1 MSAFS
6 CAYILKLTFICIIIF
21 PIKAKELFQ
30 LAKNKFEIDM
40 VNGTIMN
47 KMVSFALPLMLSGI
61 LQLLF
66 NAVDIIVVGRFSG
79 SQSLAAVGSTS
90 SLINMLT
97 NLFIGISLGANVL
110 AARFYAAGRH
120 KEMSET
126 VHTAI
131 FTAFLSGV
139 IMIFVGIFF
148 SRPALELMD
157 TPSDVIELATLY
169 MRIYFVGMPFFM
181 LYNYGAAI
189 LRAVGDTKRPLI
201 FLIISG
207 VVNACLNLLLVIEF
221 KMDVAGVAIATVISQ
236 MISCVLVLICLYKTD
251 SVYQLRFKKLK
262 IKWEYLGQ
270 IFKIGIPA
278 GIQST
283 LISFSNVLLQSSV
296 NSFGSIAMAGY
307 TAANNILSF
316 LYMGANSITQACMSF
331 TSQNY
336 GARKP
341 KRMDRVL
348 VDGLIL
354 QLVVCLSLGTFAY
367 IFGNEVSSIY
377 TDDPNVIKCSVEI
390 LALTTIPYF
399 LCGFM
404 DTFPGVLRGM
414 GRSTVPM
421 ILCLLGTVGMRIV
434 WIYGF
439 FPHNRTLRYLFISY
453 PASWI
458 ATIVLQL
465 VYYIFIRKRV
475 HKELNSTE
483 SFI

>member
-1 MSAFS
+1 
-6 CAYILKLTFICIIIF
+6 
-21 PIKAKELFQ
+21 
-30 LAKNKFEIDM
+30 M
-40 VNGTIMN
+40 VNGSIMD
-47 KMVSFALPLMLSGI
+47 KMISFALPLMLSGI

-110 AARFYAAGRH
+110 AARFYAAGKH

-131 FTAFLSGV
+131 ATAFVSGV
-139 IMIFVGIFF
+139 IMIFVGILL

-157 TPSDVIELATLY
+157 TPSDVIELSTLY
-169 MRIYFVGMPFFM
+169 IRIYFLGIPFFM

-201 FLIISG
+201 FLVISG
-207 VVNACLNLLLVIEF
+207 VVNACLNMLLVIVF
-221 KMDVAGVAIATVISQ
+221 HLDVAGVAIATVISQ
-236 MISCVLVLICLYKTD
+236 VISCVLVIGCLYKTD
-251 SVYQLRFKKLK
+251 AVYRLRFKKLRINRK
-262 IKWEYLGQ
+262 YLVQ
-270 IFKIGIPA
+270 IFRIGIPA
-278 GIQST
+278 GLQST

-316 LYMGANSITQACMSF
+316 LYMAANAVTQACMSF
-331 TSQNY
+331 TSQNF

-341 KRMDRVL
+341 KRMDRVII
-348 VDGLIL
+348 DGMILQFVICLIL
-354 QLVVCLSLGTFAY
+354 GTLAY
-367 IFGNEVSSIY
+367 VFGSQISSIY
-377 TDDPNVIKCSVEI
+377 TDNSDVIKCSVEI

-399 LCGFM
+399 LCGIM
-404 DTFPGVLRGM
+404 DAWPGIIRGM

-421 ILCLLGTVGMRIV
+421 ILCIIGTVGVRIL
-434 WIYGF
+434 WIFFF
-439 FPHNRTLRYLFISY
+439 FPHYRTLRYLFISY
-453 PASWI
+453 PVSWI
-458 ATIVLQL
+458 ATIIMQL
-465 VYYIFIRKRV
+465 AYFFIIRKEIHR
-475 HKELNSTE
+475 ELNAPEKYSP
-483 SFI
+483 I

>member
-1 MSAFS
+1 
-6 CAYILKLTFICIIIF
+6 
-21 PIKAKELFQ
+21 
-30 LAKNKFEIDM
+30 M
-40 VNGTIMN
+40 VNGSIMD
-47 KMVSFALPLMLSGI
+47 KMISIALPLMLSGI

-110 AARFYAAGRH
+110 AARFYAAGKH

-131 FTAFLSGV
+131 ATAFVSGV
-139 IMIFVGIFF
+139 IMIFVGILL

-157 TPSDVIELATLY
+157 TPSDVIELSTLY
-169 MRIYFVGMPFFM
+169 IRIYFLGMPFFM

-201 FLIISG
+201 FLVISG
-207 VVNACLNLLLVIEF
+207 VVNACLNMLLVIVF
-221 KMDVAGVAIATVISQ
+221 HLDVAGVAIATVISQ
-236 MISCVLVLICLYKTD
+236 VISCVLVIDCLYKTD
-251 SVYQLRFKKLK
+251 AVYRLRFKKLRINRK
-262 IKWEYLGQ
+262 YLVQ
-270 IFKIGIPA
+270 IFRIGIPA
-278 GIQST
+278 GLQST

-316 LYMGANSITQACMSF
+316 LYMAANAVTQACMSF
-331 TSQNY
+331 TSQNF

-341 KRMDRVL
+341 KRMDRVII
-348 VDGLIL
+348 DGMILQFVICLIL
-354 QLVVCLSLGTFAY
+354 GTLAY
-367 IFGNEVSSIY
+367 VFGSQISSIY
-377 TDDPNVIKCSVEI
+377 TDNSDVIKCSVEI

-399 LCGFM
+399 LCGIM
-404 DTFPGVLRGM
+404 DAWPGIIRGM

-421 ILCLLGTVGMRIV
+421 ILCIIGTVGVRIL
-434 WIYGF
+434 WIFFF
-439 FPHNRTLRYLFISY
+439 FPHHRTLRYLFISY
-453 PASWI
+453 PVSWI
-458 ATIVLQL
+458 ATIIMQL
-465 VYYIFIRKRV
+465 AYFFIIRKEIHR
-475 HKELNSTE
+475 ELNAPEKYSP
-483 SFI
+483 I

>member
-1 MSAFS
+1 
-6 CAYILKLTFICIIIF
+6 
-21 PIKAKELFQ
+21 
-30 LAKNKFEIDM
+30 M
-40 VNGTIMN
+40 VNGSIMD
-47 KMVSFALPLMLSGI
+47 KMISFALPLMLSGI

-110 AARFYAAGRH
+110 AARFYAAGKH

-131 FTAFLSGV
+131 ATAFVSGV
-139 IMIFVGIFF
+139 IMIFVGILL

-157 TPSDVIELATLY
+157 TPSDVIELSTLY
-169 MRIYFVGMPFFM
+169 IRIYFLGMPFFM

-201 FLIISG
+201 FLVISG
-207 VVNACLNLLLVIEF
+207 VVNACLNMLLVIVF
-221 KMDVAGVAIATVISQ
+221 HLDVAGVAIATVISQ
-236 MISCVLVLICLYKTD
+236 VISCVLVIGCLYKTD
-251 SVYQLRFKKLK
+251 AVYRLRFKKLR
-262 IKWEYLGQ
+262 INREYLVQ
-270 IFKIGIPA
+270 IFRIGIPA
-278 GIQST
+278 GLQST

-316 LYMGANSITQACMSF
+316 LYMAANAVTQACMSF
-331 TSQNY
+331 TSQNF

-341 KRMDRVL
+341 KRMDRVI
-348 VDGLIL
+348 VDGMILQFVICLIL
-354 QLVVCLSLGTFAY
+354 GTLAY
-367 IFGNEVSSIY
+367 VFGSQISSIY
-377 TDDPNVIKCSVEI
+377 TDNSDVIKCSVEI

-399 LCGFM
+399 LCGIM
-404 DTFPGVLRGM
+404 DAWPGIIRGM

-421 ILCLLGTVGMRIV
+421 ILCIIGTVGVRIL
-434 WIYGF
+434 WIFFF
-439 FPHNRTLRYLFISY
+439 FPHHRTLRYLFISY
-453 PASWI
+453 PVSWI
-458 ATIVLQL
+458 ATIIMQL
-465 VYYIFIRKRV
+465 AYFFIIRKEIHR
-475 HKELNSTE
+475 ELNAPEKYSP
-483 SFI
+483 I

>member
-1 MSAFS
+1 M
-6 CAYILKLTFICIIIF
+6 
-21 PIKAKELFQ
+21 
-30 LAKNKFEIDM
+30 AKNKYEIDM
-40 VNGTIMN
+40 VNGTIMP
-47 KMVSFALPLMLSGI
+47 KLITFAIPLMLSGI

-110 AARFYAAGRH
+110 AARFYAAGKH

-126 VHTAI
+126 VHTSI
-131 FTAFLSGV
+131 LTALISGV
-139 IMIFVGIFF
+139 LMIFVGIFF

-201 FLIISG
+201 FLVVSG
-207 VVNACLNLLLVIEF
+207 VTNACLNLLLVIVF

-236 MISCVLVLICLYKTD
+236 MISCILVLTCLYKTD
-251 SVYQLRFKKLK
+251 AVYQFRFKKLR

-270 IFKIGIPA
+270 IFRIGIPA

-307 TAANNILSF
+307 TAANNVLSF

-341 KRMDRVL
+341 KRMDKVL
-348 VDGLIL
+348 IDGLIL
-354 QLVVCLSLGTFAY
+354 QVVICLTLGVLAY
-367 IFGNEVSSIY
+367 VFGNQVSNIY

-390 LALTTIPYF
+390 LALTTVPYF

-421 ILCLLGTVGMRIV
+421 ILCLLGTVGVRIL
-434 WIYGF
+434 WIYCF
-439 FPHNRTLRYLFISY
+439 FPHNRTLGYLFVSY
-453 PASWI
+453 PVSWI
-458 ATIVLQL
+458 ATIVMQL
-465 VYYIFIRKRV
+465 IYYIFIRKEV
-475 HKELNSTE
+475 HKELNVSSEYTL
-483 SFI
+483 I

>member
-1 MSAFS
+1 
-6 CAYILKLTFICIIIF
+6 
-21 PIKAKELFQ
+21 
-30 LAKNKFEIDM
+30 M
-40 VNGTIMN
+40 VNGSIMD
-47 KMVSFALPLMLSGI
+47 KMISFALPLMLSGI

-110 AARFYAAGRH
+110 AARFYAAGKH

-131 FTAFLSGV
+131 ATAFVSGV
-139 IMIFVGIFF
+139 IMIFVGILL

-157 TPSDVIELATLY
+157 TPSDVIELSTLY
-169 MRIYFVGMPFFM
+169 IRIYFLGMPFFM

-201 FLIISG
+201 FLVISG
-207 VVNACLNLLLVIEF
+207 VINACLNMLLVIVF
-221 KMDVAGVAIATVISQ
+221 HLDVAGVAIATVISQ
-236 MISCVLVLICLYKTD
+236 VISCVLVIGCLYKTD
-251 SVYQLRFKKLK
+251 AVYRLRFKKLRINK
-262 IKWEYLGQ
+262 KYLVQ
-270 IFKIGIPA
+270 IFRIGIPA
-278 GIQST
+278 GLQST

-316 LYMGANSITQACMSF
+316 LYMAANAVTQACMSF
-331 TSQNY
+331 TSQNF

-341 KRMDRVL
+341 KRMDRVII
-348 VDGLIL
+348 DGMILQFVICLIL
-354 QLVVCLSLGTFAY
+354 GTLAY
-367 IFGNEVSSIY
+367 VFGSQISSIY
-377 TDDPNVIKCSVEI
+377 TDNSDVIKCSVEI

-399 LCGFM
+399 LCGIM
-404 DTFPGVLRGM
+404 DAWPGIIRGM

-421 ILCLLGTVGMRIV
+421 ILCIIGTVGVRIL
-434 WIYGF
+434 WIFFF
-439 FPHNRTLRYLFISY
+439 FPHHRTLRYLFISY
-453 PASWI
+453 PVSWI
-458 ATIVLQL
+458 ATIIMQL
-465 VYYIFIRKRV
+465 AYFFIIRKEIHR
-475 HKELNSTE
+475 KLNAPEKYSP
-483 SFI
+483 I

>member
-1 MSAFS
+1 
-6 CAYILKLTFICIIIF
+6 
-21 PIKAKELFQ
+21 
-30 LAKNKFEIDM
+30 M
-40 VNGTIMN
+40 VNGSIMD
-47 KMVSFALPLMLSGI
+47 KMISFALPLMLSGI

-110 AARFYAAGRH
+110 AARFYAAGKH

-131 FTAFLSGV
+131 ATAFVSGV
-139 IMIFVGIFF
+139 IMIFVGILL

-157 TPSDVIELATLY
+157 TPSDVIELSTLY
-169 MRIYFVGMPFFM
+169 IRIYFLGMPFFM

-201 FLIISG
+201 FLVISG
-207 VVNACLNLLLVIEF
+207 VVNACLNMLLVIVF
-221 KMDVAGVAIATVISQ
+221 HLDVAGVAIATVISQ
-236 MISCVLVLICLYKTD
+236 VISCVLVIGCLYKTD
-251 SVYQLRFKKLK
+251 AVYRLRFKKLRINRK
-262 IKWEYLGQ
+262 YLVQ
-270 IFKIGIPA
+270 IFRIGIPA
-278 GIQST
+278 GLQST

-316 LYMGANSITQACMSF
+316 LYMAANAVTQACMSF
-331 TSQNY
+331 TSQNF

-341 KRMDRVL
+341 KRMDRVII
-348 VDGLIL
+348 DGMILQFVICLIL
-354 QLVVCLSLGTFAY
+354 GTLAY
-367 IFGNEVSSIY
+367 VFGSQISSIY
-377 TDDPNVIKCSVEI
+377 TDNSDVIKNSVEI

-399 LCGFM
+399 LCGIM
-404 DTFPGVLRGM
+404 DAWPGIIRGM

-421 ILCLLGTVGMRIV
+421 ILCIIGTVGVRIL
-434 WIYGF
+434 WIFFF
-439 FPHNRTLRYLFISY
+439 FPHHRTLRYLFISY
-453 PASWI
+453 PVSWI
-458 ATIVLQL
+458 ATIIMQL
-465 VYYIFIRKRV
+465 AYFFIIRKEINR
-475 HKELNSTE
+475 ELNAPEKYSP
-483 SFI
+483 I

>member
-1 MSAFS
+1 MNFKDD
-6 CAYILKLTFICIIIF
+6 CTIIISE
-21 PIKAKELFQ
+21 KKKENFE
-30 LAKNKFEIDM
+30 LAKNKYEIDM
-40 VNGTIMN
+40 VNGTIMP
-47 KMVSFALPLMLSGI
+47 KLITFAIPLMLSGI

-110 AARFYAAGRH
+110 AARFYAAGKH

-126 VHTAI
+126 VHTSI
-131 FTAFLSGV
+131 LTALISGV
-139 IMIFVGIFF
+139 LMIFVGIFF

-201 FLIISG
+201 FLVVSG
-207 VVNACLNLLLVIEF
+207 VTNACLNLLLVIVF

-236 MISCVLVLICLYKTD
+236 MISCILVLTCLYKTD
-251 SVYQLRFKKLK
+251 AVYQFRFKKLR

-270 IFKIGIPA
+270 IFRIGIPA

-307 TAANNILSF
+307 TAANNVLSF

-341 KRMDRVL
+341 KRMDKVL
-348 VDGLIL
+348 IDGLIL
-354 QLVVCLSLGTFAY
+354 QVVICLTLGVLAY
-367 IFGNEVSSIY
+367 VFGNQVSNIY

-390 LALTTIPYF
+390 LALTTVPYF

-421 ILCLLGTVGMRIV
+421 ILCLLGTVGVRIL
-434 WIYGF
+434 WIYCF
-439 FPHNRTLRYLFISY
+439 FPHNRTLGYLFVSY
-453 PASWI
+453 PVSWI
-458 ATIVLQL
+458 ATIVMQL
-465 VYYIFIRKRV
+465 IYYIFIRKEV
-475 HKELNSTE
+475 HKELNVSSEYTLV
-483 SFI
+483 

>member
-1 MSAFS
+1 M
-6 CAYILKLTFICIIIF
+6 
-21 PIKAKELFQ
+21 
-30 LAKNKFEIDM
+30 AKNKYEIDM
-40 VNGTIMN
+40 VNGTIMP
-47 KMVSFALPLMLSGI
+47 KLITFAIPLMLSGI

-110 AARFYAAGRH
+110 AARFYAAGKH

-126 VHTAI
+126 VHTSI
-131 FTAFLSGV
+131 LTALISGV
-139 IMIFVGIFF
+139 LMIFVGIFF

-201 FLIISG
+201 FLVVSG
-207 VVNACLNLLLVIEF
+207 VTNACLNLLLVIVF

-236 MISCVLVLICLYKTD
+236 MISCVLVLTCLYKTD
-251 SVYQLRFKKLK
+251 AVYQFRFKKLR

-270 IFKIGIPA
+270 IFRIGIPA

-307 TAANNILSF
+307 TAANNVLSF

-341 KRMDRVL
+341 KRMDKVL
-348 VDGLIL
+348 IDGLIL
-354 QLVVCLSLGTFAY
+354 QVVICLTLGVLAY
-367 IFGNEVSSIY
+367 VFGNQVSSIY

-390 LALTTIPYF
+390 LALTTVPYF

-421 ILCLLGTVGMRIV
+421 ILCLLGTVGVRIL
-434 WIYGF
+434 WIYCF
-439 FPHNRTLRYLFISY
+439 FPHNRTLGYLFVSY
-453 PASWI
+453 PVSWI
-458 ATIVLQL
+458 ATIVMQL
-465 VYYIFIRKRV
+465 IYYIFIRKEV
-475 HKELNSTE
+475 HKELNVSSEYTLV
-483 SFI
+483 

>member
-1 MSAFS
+1 
-6 CAYILKLTFICIIIF
+6 
-21 PIKAKELFQ
+21 
-30 LAKNKFEIDM
+30 M
-40 VNGTIMN
+40 VNGTIMP
-47 KMVSFALPLMLSGI
+47 KLITFAIPLMLSGI

-110 AARFYAAGRH
+110 AARFYAAGKH

-126 VHTAI
+126 VHTSI
-131 FTAFLSGV
+131 LTALISGV
-139 IMIFVGIFF
+139 LMIFVGIFF

-201 FLIISG
+201 FLVVSG
-207 VVNACLNLLLVIEF
+207 VTNACLNLLLVIVF

-236 MISCVLVLICLYKTD
+236 MISCILVLTCLYKTD
-251 SVYQLRFKKLK
+251 AVYQFRFKKLR

-270 IFKIGIPA
+270 IFRIGIPA

-307 TAANNILSF
+307 TAANNVLSF

-341 KRMDRVL
+341 KRMDKVL
-348 VDGLIL
+348 IDGLIL
-354 QLVVCLSLGTFAY
+354 QVVICLTLGVLAY
-367 IFGNEVSSIY
+367 VFGNQVSNIY

-390 LALTTIPYF
+390 LALTTVPYF

-421 ILCLLGTVGMRIV
+421 ILCLLGTVGVRIL
-434 WIYGF
+434 WIYCF
-439 FPHNRTLRYLFISY
+439 FPHNRTLGYLFVSY
-453 PASWI
+453 PVSWI
-458 ATIVLQL
+458 ATIVMQL
-465 VYYIFIRKRV
+465 IYYIFIRKEV
-475 HKELNSTE
+475 HKELNVSSEYTL
-483 SFI
+483 I

>member
-1 MSAFS
+1 
-6 CAYILKLTFICIIIF
+6 
-21 PIKAKELFQ
+21 
-30 LAKNKFEIDM
+30 M
-40 VNGTIMN
+40 VNGSIMD
-47 KMVSFALPLMLSGI
+47 KMISFALPLMLSGI

-110 AARFYAAGRH
+110 AARFYAAGKH

-131 FTAFLSGV
+131 ATAFVSGV
-139 IMIFVGIFF
+139 IMIFVGILL

-157 TPSDVIELATLY
+157 TPSDVIELSTLY
-169 MRIYFVGMPFFM
+169 IRIYFLGMPFFM

-201 FLIISG
+201 FLVISG
-207 VVNACLNLLLVIEF
+207 VVNACLNMLLVIVF
-221 KMDVAGVAIATVISQ
+221 HLDVAGVAIATVISQ
-236 MISCVLVLICLYKTD
+236 VISCVLVIDCLYKTD
-251 SVYQLRFKKLK
+251 AVYRLRFKKLRINRK
-262 IKWEYLGQ
+262 YLVQ
-270 IFKIGIPA
+270 IFRIGIPA
-278 GIQST
+278 GLQST

-316 LYMGANSITQACMSF
+316 LYMAANAVTQACMSF
-331 TSQNY
+331 TSQNF

-341 KRMDRVL
+341 KRMDRVII
-348 VDGLIL
+348 DGMILQFVICLIL
-354 QLVVCLSLGTFAY
+354 GTLAY
-367 IFGNEVSSIY
+367 VFGSQISSIY
-377 TDDPNVIKCSVEI
+377 TDNSDVIKCSVEI

-399 LCGFM
+399 LCGIM
-404 DTFPGVLRGM
+404 DAWPGIIRGM

-421 ILCLLGTVGMRIV
+421 ILCIIGTVGVRIL
-434 WIYGF
+434 WIFFF
-439 FPHNRTLRYLFISY
+439 FPHHRTLRYLFISY
-453 PASWI
+453 PVSWI
-458 ATIVLQL
+458 ATIIMQL
-465 VYYIFIRKRV
+465 AYFFIIRKEIHR
-475 HKELNSTE
+475 ELNAPEKYSP
-483 SFI
+483 I

>member
-1 MSAFS
+1 
-6 CAYILKLTFICIIIF
+6 
-21 PIKAKELFQ
+21 
-30 LAKNKFEIDM
+30 M
-40 VNGTIMN
+40 VNGSIMD
-47 KMVSFALPLMLSGI
+47 KMISFALPLMLSGI

-110 AARFYAAGRH
+110 AARFYAAGKH

-131 FTAFLSGV
+131 ATAFVSGV
-139 IMIFVGIFF
+139 IMIFVGILL

-157 TPSDVIELATLY
+157 TPSDVIELSTLY
-169 MRIYFVGMPFFM
+169 IRIYFLGMPFFM

-201 FLIISG
+201 FLVISG
-207 VVNACLNLLLVIEF
+207 VINACLNMLLVIVF
-221 KMDVAGVAIATVISQ
+221 HLDVAGVAIATVISQ
-236 MISCVLVLICLYKTD
+236 VISCVLVIGCLYKTD
-251 SVYQLRFKKLK
+251 AVYRLRFKKLRINRK
-262 IKWEYLGQ
+262 YLVQ
-270 IFKIGIPA
+270 IFRIGIPA
-278 GIQST
+278 GLQST

-316 LYMGANSITQACMSF
+316 LYMAANAVTQACMSF
-331 TSQNY
+331 TSQNF

-341 KRMDRVL
+341 KRMDRVI
-348 VDGLIL
+348 VDGMILQFVICLIL
-354 QLVVCLSLGTFAY
+354 GTLAY
-367 IFGNEVSSIY
+367 VFGSQISSIY
-377 TDDPNVIKCSVEI
+377 TDNSDVIKSSVEI

-399 LCGFM
+399 LCGIM
-404 DTFPGVLRGM
+404 DAWPGIIRGM

-421 ILCLLGTVGMRIV
+421 ILCIIGTVGVRIL
-434 WIYGF
+434 WIFFF
-439 FPHNRTLRYLFISY
+439 FPHHRTLRYLFISY
-453 PASWI
+453 PVSWI
-458 ATIVLQL
+458 ATIIMQL
-465 VYYIFIRKRV
+465 AYFFIIRKEIHR
-475 HKELNSTE
+475 ELNAPEKYSP
-483 SFI
+483 I

>member
-1 MSAFS
+1 M
-6 CAYILKLTFICIIIF
+6 
-21 PIKAKELFQ
+21 
-30 LAKNKFEIDM
+30 AKNKFEIDM
-40 VNGTIMN
+40 INGTIMD
-47 KMVSFALPLMLSGI
+47 KMISFALPLMLSGI

-126 VHTAI
+126 VHTSIA
-131 FTAFLSGV
+131 TAFVSGI

-148 SRPALELMD
+148 SRPALEMMD
-157 TPSDVIELATLY
+157 TPSDVIDLATLY

-207 VVNACLNLLLVIEF
+207 VVNACLNLFFVIVF

-236 MISCVLVLICLYKTD
+236 MISCVLVIICLYKTD
-251 SVYQLRFKKLK
+251 SVYQLRFKKLR
-262 IKWEYLGQ
+262 IKWALLGQ
-270 IFKIGIPA
+270 IFRIGIPA

-316 LYMGANSITQACMSF
+316 LYMAANSITQACMSF
-331 TSQNY
+331 TSQNH

-341 KRMDRVL
+341 KRMDVVL
-348 VDGLIL
+348 IDGLIL
-354 QLVVCLSLGTFAY
+354 QAIVCLTLGVIAY
-367 IFGNEVSSIY
+367 VFGNQISSIY

-399 LCGFM
+399 LCGIM
-404 DTFPGVLRGM
+404 DTLPGVLRGM

-421 ILCLLGTVGMRIV
+421 ILCLLGTVGVRIL
-434 WIYGF
+434 WIYCF
-439 FPHNRTLRYLFISY
+439 FPHNRTLGYLFISY
-453 PASWI
+453 PTSWI
-458 ATIVLQL
+458 ATILMQL
-465 VYYIFIRKRV
+465 IYYIFVRKAV
-475 HKELNSTE
+475 HRELNSSAE
-483 SFI
+483 YNLQ

>member
-1 MSAFS
+1 MLFVLNFKDD
-6 CAYILKLTFICIIIF
+6 CTIIISE
-21 PIKAKELFQ
+21 KKKENFE
-30 LAKNKFEIDM
+30 LAKNKYEIDM
-40 VNGTIMN
+40 INGTIMP
-47 KMVSFALPLMLSGI
+47 KLITFAIPLMLSGI

-110 AARFYAAGRH
+110 AARFYAAGKH

-126 VHTAI
+126 VHTSI
-131 FTAFLSGV
+131 LTALISGV
-139 IMIFVGIFF
+139 LMIFVGIFF

-201 FLIISG
+201 FLVVSG
-207 VVNACLNLLLVIEF
+207 VTNACLNLLLVIVF

-251 SVYQLRFKKLK
+251 AVYQLRFKKLR

-270 IFKIGIPA
+270 IFRIGIPA

-307 TAANNILSF
+307 TAANNVLSF

-341 KRMDRVL
+341 KRMDKVL
-348 VDGLIL
+348 IDGLIL
-354 QLVVCLSLGTFAY
+354 QVVICLTLGVLAY
-367 IFGNEVSSIY
+367 VFGNQVSNIY

-390 LALTTIPYF
+390 LALTTVPYF

-421 ILCLLGTVGMRIV
+421 ILCLLGTVGVRIL
-434 WIYGF
+434 WIYCF
-439 FPHNRTLRYLFISY
+439 FPHNRTLGYLFVSY
-453 PASWI
+453 PVSWI
-458 ATIVLQL
+458 ATIVMQL
-465 VYYIFIRKRV
+465 IYYIFIRKEV
-475 HKELNSTE
+475 HKELNVSSEYTLV
-483 SFI
+483 